1 MQLNYC
7 YKKNHITKDTVTQF
21 ELIQLLFCRPP
32 LSDSDCSD
40 WEADM
45 NDPEAGGRRATR
57 RRDDSDTDSDS
68 SSSTGGG
75 GGGRHHGVTETLELL
90 SKNRTLDMKTG
101 YRFFF

>member
-1 MQLNYC
+1 
-7 YKKNHITKDTVTQF
+7 
-21 ELIQLLFCRPP
+21 
-32 LSDSDCSD
+32 
-40 WEADM
+40 M
-45 NDPEAGGRRATR
+45 NDPEAGGRQATR

-101 YRFFF
+101 YRLLFFFNAPSILFNLPPSFTPLPQPC